1 MAVTKDMVAGA
12 LKSVA
17 DPESGQDIVTAGV
30 VKALTVEG
38 GTVRFV
44 LEIDP
49 AKADTYEPVRKKAEE
64 VAGGVSGVDKVS
76 AVLTA
81 HSAQKPPPDLK
92 QQQQQKRPAPSGP
105 ERLPGIDK
113 VILVASGKGG
123 VGKSTVAA
131 NLACALVAEGKR
143 VALLD
148 ADIYGPSQPRMMG
161 VSGAP
166 ESPDGTLITP
176 KVAHG
181 VTMMSIGLMMDEDK
195 AAAWRGPM
203 VMGALQQLLNNVQWG
218 EQDYLI
224 IDMPPGTGD
233 VQMSLGQKTV
243 VHGAVIV
250 STPQDIALID
260 ARKGVDMFGKLNIK
274 VLGVIE
280 NMSTHICSNCG
291 HEEHIFGHGGAVK
304 EAERMGVPLIGQIPL
319 HMSVREAGDQG
330 APVVVRAP
338 DSAQAEAFRKAART
352 LL

>member
-1 MAVTKDMVAGA
+1 MALTKDMVAGA

-17 DPESGQDIVTAGV
+17 DPESGQDIVTAGIV
-30 VKALTVEG
+30 RALAVEG
-38 GTVRFV
+38 DTVRFV

-49 AKADTYEPVRKKAEE
+49 AKAEIYEPVRARAEE
-64 VAGGVSGVDKVS
+64 AARGVNGVAKVS

-81 HSAQKPPPDLK
+81 HQAKSPPPDLK
-92 QQQQQKRPAPSGP
+92 AAKQQARPAPSGP

-123 VGKSTVAA
+123 VGKSTVSA
-131 NLACALVAEGKR
+131 NFACALAAEGKR

-176 KVAHG
+176 KTAHG

-203 VMGALQQLLNNVQWG
+203 VMGALQQLLTKVQWG

-280 NMSTHICSNCG
+280 NMSTHVCSNCG
-291 HEEHIFGHGGAVK
+291 HEEHIFGHGGAAR
-304 EAERMGVPLIGQIPL
+304 EAEKMGVPLIGEIPL
-319 HMSVREAGDQG
+319 HLSVREAGDEG
-330 APVVVRAP
+330 RPVVVRDP
-338 DSAQAEAFRKAART
+338 DSPQAQAFRQAARA